1 MKAIV
6 QEWGNGLGFRI
17 PAHWAKA
24 YDIKNGSKVE
34 IIIEKAKIVILPKK
48 KSLDDVL
55 ALVNEKNMH
64 SELSTGCAVGKEEW

>member
-1 MKAIV
+1 MKATV

-17 PAHWAKA
+17 PAHWAKE

-34 IIIEKAKIVILPKK
+34 IIIENI
-48 KSLDDVL
+48 
-55 ALVNEKNMH
+55 H

>member
-17 PAHWAKA
+17 PAHWAKE

-34 IIIEKAKIVILPKK
+34 IIIEKARVVILPKK
-48 KSLDDVL
+48 EIS
-55 ALVNEKNMH
+55 
-64 SELSTGCAVGKEEW
+64 